1 MPLIKGKSEKSFEH
15 NIKTEMKHGKPQAQ
29 ALAIAYAMKRKA
41 QKKADGGEIHI
52 DIDSHNIEPEEME
65 MEAPEAET
73 ENEMEGKAHGGDIV
87 SRIMH
92 KKYSHG
98 GVVSNQGQS
107 MPSHQAGSKPR
118 EFDYLVEEGGP
129 ESTQHDLGD
138 ELGNAREDHDRH
150 DIVSKIMH
158 SLAKKGK
165 MPKGYP
171 GL

>member
-15 NIKTEMKHGKPQAQ
+15 NLKTEMKHGKPQDQ

-41 QKKADGGEIHI
+41 MQKKAEGGEIHI
-52 DIDSHNIEPEEME
+52 DIDSHNIEPEELE
-65 MEAPEAET
+65 MEAPEAED
-73 ENEMEGKAHGGDIV
+73 EMEAKAHGGDIV
-87 SRIMH
+87 SRVMA

-98 GVVSNQGQS
+98 GVVSNEGQA
-107 MPSHQAGSKPR
+107 MPSKQAGSKPR
-118 EFDYLVEEGGP
+118 EFDYLVLEGGP
-129 ESTQHDLGD
+129 ESTQKDYGD
-138 ELGNAREDHDRH
+138 HLGNAREEHDRH
-150 DIVSKIMH
+150 DIVSRVMH